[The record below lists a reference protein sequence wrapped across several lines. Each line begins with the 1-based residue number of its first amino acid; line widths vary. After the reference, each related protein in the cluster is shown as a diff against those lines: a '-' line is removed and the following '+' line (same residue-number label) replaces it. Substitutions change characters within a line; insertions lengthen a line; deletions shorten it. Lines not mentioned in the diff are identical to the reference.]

1 MTALGTLGHIAR
13 RTAGRVIGDASVR
26 AESIAAVD
34 DADAASLTFATDE
47 RYLRIALGSR
57 AVGILTDE
65 KLVDASAAYAKPL
78 VAVASV
84 RLALA
89 ALLAD
94 LEPPRPK
101 GPFAHALAAVDP
113 SAVIGPDVYLGAHAV
128 VGAGASIGA
137 GSVIGAGAVIGP
149 GAQLGANCFLHPR
162 AYVADKC
169 VLGDRV
175 VLQSGAVVGSDGFG
189 YAFLDGALHKI
200 PQIGIVELG
209 DDVEI
214 GANTCID
221 RAQTGVTSVGH
232 GTKID
237 NLCQIGHNCRI
248 GANGGIA
255 ALSGLAGTTIVGDY
269 AQIGGM
275 AGFAGHVTVGSRVKI
290 ASGAGVWGD
299 IPDDAFVS
307 GIPARNHRDELK
319 VQASLRRLPKLY
331 DRVAALE
338 RLRTN
343 DLPNEH

>member
-1 MTALGTLGHIAR
+1 VTALGTLGEIAR
-13 RTAGRVIGDASVR
+13 RTDGRVIGDPSICPASLV
-26 AESIAAVD
+26 AID

-47 RYLRIALGSR
+47 RYLRAALVSR
-57 AVGILTDE
+57 AVAILTDE
-65 KLVDASAAYAKPL
+65 KLVDHATPYAKPL
-78 VAVASV
+78 VAVPSV
-84 RLALA
+84 RLAMA
-89 ALLAD
+89 ALLAL
-94 LEPPRPK
+94 LEPARPQ
-101 GPFAHALAAVDP
+101 GPFVHPMAAVDP
-113 SAVIGPDVYLGAHAV
+113 SATVGAEVYLDAHAV

-137 GSVIGAGAVIGP
+137 GSFIGAGAIVGS
-149 GAQLGANCFLHPR
+149 GARLGANCFLHPR
-162 AYVADKC
+162 AYVAEGC
-169 VLGDRV
+169 VLGARV
-175 VLQSGAVVGSDGFG
+175 VLQSGAVIGSDGFG
-189 YAFLDGALHKI
+189 YAFFDGELHKI

-214 GANTCID
+214 GANSCVD
-221 RAQTGVTSVGH
+221 RAQTGVTSIGA

-248 GANGGIA
+248 GTNGGIA

-338 RLRTN
+338 RSRTN